1 MGIFGIIIII
11 VGLILAFVFK
21 NEYDKYNNRNP
32 WRKIDSI
39 YCRSWLWEKYIDK
52 KLKKIE
58 EIIYK
63 IINNEKIYFKN
74 FIIYNFI
81 SCTDDDC
88 NNITNV
94 EIGDFYQG
102 GVVIHIYQP
111 GENGYVN
118 GEIHGIISSTVDQ
131 TFNST
136 STYYPGETGCMW
148 QPGTYDASAQT
159 THFNL
164 TNSSSTALG
173 TGGQNTNMIL
183 AVAQQTGL
191 PFPAATLAEQ
201 YNAGGFN
208 DWSLPSK
215 EELQKQYEKKF
226 NRRIFNG
233 CTGHQQKKYL
243 LRRSIKF

>member
-1 MGIFGIIIII
+1 M
-11 VGLILAFVFK
+11 
-21 NEYDKYNNRNP
+21 
-32 WRKIDSI
+32 
-39 YCRSWLWEKYIDK
+39 
-52 KLKKIE
+52 KKI
-58 EIIYK
+58 ILK
-63 IINNEKIYFKN
+63 ILLFTA
-74 FIIYNFI
+74 FI

-88 NNITNV
+88 NDITNV

-191 PFPAATLAEQ
+191 PFPAATLARQ

-215 EELQKQYEKKF
+215 EELQKQYEKRNLIGGF
-226 NRRIFNG
+226 FNG
-233 CTGHQQKKYL
+233 WYWSSTEKNIYYAEALNFSTGNFDSTGGYKGPGGTPYKVRAIRY
-243 LRRSIKF
+243 F

>member
-1 MGIFGIIIII
+1 MKKF
-11 VGLILAFVFK
+11 IL
-21 NEYDKYNNRNP
+21 
-32 WRKIDSI
+32 KI
-39 YCRSWLWEKYIDK
+39 L
-52 KLKKIE
+52 
-58 EIIYK
+58 
-63 IINNEKIYFKN
+63 F
-74 FIIYNFI
+74 FTAFI

-102 GVVIHIYQP
+102 GVVIHIYQH

-118 GEIHGIISSTVDQ
+118 GEIHGVISSTVDQ

-159 THFNL
+159 TYFNL

-191 PFPAATLAEQ
+191 PFPAATLARQ
-201 YNAGGFN
+201 YIAGGFN

-215 EELQKQYEKKF
+215 EELQKQYEKRNLIGGF
-226 NRRIFNG
+226 FNG
-233 CTGHQQKKYL
+233 WYWSSTEKNIYYAEALNFGTGNFDSTGGYKGPGGTAYKVRAIRY
-243 LRRSIKF
+243 F